1 VKVLNVFGLQPKIRP
16 DLEAWSP
23 DLFTTF
29 SYLCNRSTSNTKDKK
44 KAFKMLDLLFDKTEH
59 NSYFGKMNFGSK
71 EKFKTA
77 TNSSLYLLILT
88 WLRQLEQYFYNFDGN
103 DDFDGEWNDHGKYY
117 ATTSMMKPAPLA
129 NIHMAKE
136 DEILTNITDVSFFEP
151 THRDGVCVSLEE
163 WGAKIFEPHDKQV
176 LRDAKRGCEKTN
188 ERFNR
193 ANNVTEEF
201 SFTKTDLSSS
211 KDNDDEEQQREDAAM
226 PYDISPDRHKD
237 QKKEML
243 LYNIS
248 RGIQLLLNKSEPKI
262 NKKKKKM
269 KKGEED
275 GNVIATTAAS
285 SLLAL
290 VNGLDNKSKKF
301 NQLDDMQNH
310 MSDLINA
317 ENEKKTG
324 TNHNK
329 QDSEKMKTD
338 SDEDSSSSSEYKKKT
353 PQKGLRKQMFD
364 SSSSDSDSD

>member
-1 VKVLNVFGLQPKIRP
+1 MNVFGLQPKIRP
-16 DLEAWSP
+16 ELEAWSP

-29 SYLCNRSTSNTKDKK
+29 SYLCNRSTTNTEDKK
-44 KAFKMLDLLFDKTEH
+44 KAFRMLDLLFDKTEH

-88 WLRQLEQYFYNFDGN
+88 WLRQLEEYFYNFDGN
-103 DDFDGEWNDHGKYY
+103 DDFDGDWNEHGKYY
-117 ATTSMMKPAPLA
+117 ATTSVMKPAPLA
-129 NIHMAKE
+129 NIHMANE
-136 DEILTNITDVSFFEP
+136 DEILTKITDVSFFEP

-163 WGAKIFEPHDKQV
+163 WGARIFEPHDKQV

-193 ANNVTEEF
+193 ANNTREEF
-201 SFTKTDLSSS
+201 SFTTTDLSSS
-211 KDNDDEEQQREDAAM
+211 KVLNDNDYEGQEREEATMA
-226 PYDISPDRHKD
+226 YDISPDRHKD

-269 KKGEED
+269 KIGEED
-275 GNVIATTAAS
+275 DNSIATTAAS

-301 NQLDDMQNH
+301 NQLDEMQNH
-310 MSDLINA
+310 MSNLITA
-317 ENEKKTG
+317 QNEKKTG
-324 TNHNK
+324 TNHNN
-329 QDSEKMKTD
+329 QDSEKKKTD
-338 SDEDSSSSSEYKKKT
+338 TGEDSSSSSEYKQKT
-353 PQKGLRKQMFD
+353 PQKGSRKRTFD
-364 SSSSDSDSD
+364 LSSSDSDSD

>member
-1 VKVLNVFGLQPKIRP
+1 
-16 DLEAWSP
+16 
-23 DLFTTF
+23 
-29 SYLCNRSTSNTKDKK
+29 
-44 KAFKMLDLLFDKTEH
+44 MLDLLFDKTEH

-77 TNSSLYLLILT
+77 TNSSMYLLILT
-88 WLRQLEQYFYNFDGN
+88 WLRQLEEYFYNFDDN
-103 DDFDGEWNDHGKYY
+103 DDFDGDWNKHGKYY
-117 ATTSMMKPAPLA
+117 ATTSMLKSAPLA
-129 NIHMAKE
+129 NIHMTNE

-163 WGAKIFEPHDKQV
+163 WGARIFEPHDKQV
-176 LRDAKRGCEKTN
+176 LKDAKRGCEKTN

-193 ANNVTEEF
+193 ANNVIEEF
-201 SFTKTDLSSS
+201 SFTKTDFLTSS
-211 KDNDDEEQQREDAAM
+211 KDNDDQGQQREDAAM

-269 KKGEED
+269 KIGEED
-275 GNVIATTAAS
+275 DNSIATTAAS

-301 NQLDDMQNH
+301 NQLDEMQNH
-310 MSDLINA
+310 MSNLITA
-317 ENEKKTG
+317 QNEKKTG
-324 TNHNK
+324 TNHNN
-329 QDSEKMKTD
+329 QDSEKKKTD
-338 SDEDSSSSSEYKKKT
+338 TGEDSSSSSEYKQKT
-353 PQKGLRKQMFD
+353 PQKGSRKRTFD
-364 SSSSDSDSD
+364 LSSSDSDSD

>member
-1 VKVLNVFGLQPKIRP
+1 M
-16 DLEAWSP
+16 
-23 DLFTTF
+23 
-29 SYLCNRSTSNTKDKK
+29 
-44 KAFKMLDLLFDKTEH
+44 KAFEMLDLLFDKTEH

-77 TNSSLYLLILT
+77 TNSSMYLLILT
-88 WLRQLEQYFYNFDGN
+88 WLRQLEEYFYNFDDN
-103 DDFDGEWNDHGKYY
+103 DDFDGDWNKHGKYY
-117 ATTSMMKPAPLA
+117 ATTSMLKSAPLA
-129 NIHMAKE
+129 NIHMANE

-163 WGAKIFEPHDKQV
+163 WGARIFEPHAKPV
-176 LRDAKRGCEKTN
+176 LRDAKRVCEKTN

-193 ANNVTEEF
+193 ANNVIEEF
-201 SFTKTDLSSS
+201 SFTKTDLSIS
-211 KDNDDEEQQREDAAM
+211 KVSNNNDDEGQQREDAAM

-275 GNVIATTAAS
+275 DNAIATTAAS

-290 VNGLDNKSKKF
+290 VNGLDKATTST
-301 NQLDDMQNH
+301 
-310 MSDLINA
+310 I
-317 ENEKKTG
+317 
-324 TNHNK
+324 
-329 QDSEKMKTD
+329 
-338 SDEDSSSSSEYKKKT
+338 
-353 PQKGLRKQMFD
+353 
-364 SSSSDSDSD
+364 